1 MTKLAK
7 KTWTC
12 SIGHGC
18 KREVE
23 NTAASV
29 DRYRK
34 FSSVSSRTDMGVA
47 RKVTPPPQEMAK
59 SAADSVKEEEEERK
73 RKEEEERKRKEEEEK
88 AIEKEKKI
96 QEEEAN
102 RTKEKEEK
110 EKKMDA
116 LKKRLVRFYQVYKPS
131 QIPRVPDIALKYLDR
146 SEELIEALQKKYGP
160 EPKEEEEKEEE
171 EIKQEPKEKEK
182 EDTQLAALRARLV
195 RFYKKYNPSQVER
208 VNDIAIKY
216 RDREDDLFKALIEK
230 YGPEGEDDDDEE
242 EEGQDNEEEQQQQ
255 EEERQDTELE
265 ARLRRFYNKYNPDQ
279 ISRVSEIAVKYKDRV
294 DALFEALVKKYV
306 PFLGFEI

>member
-1 MTKLAK
+1 MGERQSLYVFLDALNQ
-7 KTWTC
+7 
-12 SIGHGC
+12 IL
-18 KREVE
+18 
-23 NTAASV
+23 TAGV
-29 DRYRK
+29 D
-34 FSSVSSRTDMGVA
+34 G
-47 RKVTPPPQEMAK
+47 
-59 SAADSVKEEEEERK
+59 
-73 RKEEEERKRKEEEEK
+73 
-88 AIEKEKKI
+88 
-96 QEEEAN
+96 EEA
-102 RTKEKEEK
+102 
-110 EKKMDA
+110 
-116 LKKRLVRFYQVYKPS
+116 
-131 QIPRVPDIALKYLDR
+131 
-146 SEELIEALQKKYGP
+146 P
-160 EPKEEEEKEEE
+160 EPQGDKG
-171 EIKQEPKEKEK
+171 IKFKATKVADLSPKEKEK

-242 EEGQDNEEEQQQQ
+242 EEEGQDKEEEQQQE

-306 PFLGFEI
+306 LFLGFEIRFSSVPLILWDTPQTATICDCHTVSRHN